1 MTFKY
6 FKADWTT
13 PIEEIKR
20 QYRKL
25 AMENHPDMGGDEE
38 TMKAINAEFDYLRK
52 HNYNIHE
59 GQQKGSTY
67 TDERQEAPDDVTSN
81 FIEIIEQL
89 IKMDGL
95 TIEICGSFIWC
106 GGNTKAHKEQLKAMG
121 FRWAS
126 RKKLWFLA
134 PDGWKKQGREWSM
147 DRIRDRHGSEVI
159 RGQEPRRRKPY
170 KAIA

>member
-1 MTFKY
+1 MPFKFNY
-6 FKADWTT
+6 TKI
-13 PIEEIKR
+13 PISGKR
-20 QYRKL
+20 IIEASTSSILLQG
-25 AMENHPDMGGDEE
+25 NNNG
-38 TMKAINAEFDYLRK
+38 K

-106 GGNTKAHKEQLKAMG
+106 GGNTRAHKEQLKAMG